1 MAGLTRRRIWLCLG
15 AGVMLLAAQA
25 SIQVEAAAPL
35 VSPSGVGAVVLGPQA
50 MEGDLKINRGD
61 VLRAG
66 FDFTMPGGH
75 PATTAVFTSGYVAL
89 LVTCPNGSS
98 PSLTIPLHDQAVVVP
113 QDSTAWYPSGD
124 KSSSLVYQGT
134 LIAPDLCAGAVMD
147 DARGALFST
156 AFAAT
161 DTVDRFSFRFHYSD
175 NSTSGG
181 WSGTA
186 QRTAA
191 PVAKTVAQATL
202 LPQLSLL
209 LSRDTDSA
217 IPGDVITYT
226 ATLRN
231 TGARLS
237 LAGDL
242 YAAATGTATAAVVSY
257 WDDIYTST
265 DGITWTILA
274 GTGATASGY
283 VPAVPSPGGTG
294 LALSPAAVAAVGVT
308 YPSGGDPILG
318 TFIGSRDL
326 AQWHYSASAALTPS
340 QAAALSGG
348 ARVRNSFHVEVTPAN
363 PNVVQPSIVNVE
375 FTGLLASSGTS
386 ATLTNLNA
394 TIYPPVGG
402 TAVTFT
408 AATNPSLASLAAGA
422 SMSVSAGFTV
432 PPPPVKASGESDA
445 DYFAALSVMEGAQ
458 LFASSSAAGWA
469 GSVLVAAP
477 APPPVTTIEHLP
489 IVSIEK
495 SGPPSVS
502 PGAPE
507 TNPLTLHNAGGATG
521 EGLSVVDSIA
531 SSSSGSVSGV
541 PSTLPPGAAGTAIAT
556 YAVPGNQT
564 WGALTDTASVT
575 WHDHNGN
582 SYGPVS
588 SPFTTRVI
596 PPYGASASG
605 LFGVL
610 EDVEVVVGIDPATG
624 ALHTLADVWDPKLA
638 LRSELAG
645 DPSTHRIFEA
655 EMLADGSVDPPIE
668 TARLLTIDT
677 RTGAVSIAPLAHM
690 IVGLAFDPASGSL
703 YAVTADFQRVIV
715 RVDPNTGAETN
726 LADFGEG
733 TPTIGTPTALDSAS
747 HTFYLIRTAPATA
760 TDFSSQLFSLDIAT
774 NTLTA
779 GPVLATPVLA
789 IAFDPSLGTLFA
801 VTGCCPSQSQL
812 VRLDLGSGMEAPVG
826 TTDLGIITS
835 DMAIDPASHTIY
847 ITQSMNGVNTRLLS
861 IDDVTGSVVFGPPL
875 GGAVRSLVFEP

>member
-1 MAGLTRRRIWLCLG
+1 MAGLTRRRIWLSLG
-15 AGVMLLAAQA
+15 AGVILLAAQA
-25 SIQVEAAAPL
+25 AMRVEAAAPL
-35 VSPSGVGAVVLGPQA
+35 VSPSGVGTVSLGPQA
-50 MEGDLKINRGD
+50 MQGDLKINPGD

-66 FDFTMPGGH
+66 FDFTMPGSH

-98 PSLTIPLHDQAVVVP
+98 PPLTIPIHDQTVVDP

-124 KSSSLVYQGT
+124 QSSPLVYQGT

-147 DARGALFST
+147 DARGALFTT

-161 DTVDRFSFRFHYSD
+161 DTVDRFSFRFHYAD

-191 PVAKTVAQATL
+191 SVAKTVAQATL
-202 LPQLSLL
+202 LPRLSLT
-209 LSRDTDSA
+209 LSRDMDSA

-231 TGARLS
+231 TGATLS

-265 DGITWTILA
+265 DGITWTVLA
-274 GTGATASGY
+274 GTAATASGY
-283 VPAVPSPGGTG
+283 VPAVPSPGGSG

-308 YPSGGDPILG
+308 YPFGGDPILG
-318 TFIGSRDL
+318 TFIGSHDL
-326 AQWHYSASAALTPS
+326 AQWHYTATAALTPS
-340 QAAALSGG
+340 QAAALAGG

-363 PNVVQPSIVNVE
+363 PNVVQPSIVNVD

-386 ATLTNLNA
+386 GTLTNLSATIDPPANGTQLQFNA
-394 TIYPPVGG
+394 T
-402 TAVTFT
+402 
-408 AATNPSLASLAAGA
+408 TNPSLASLASGA
-422 SMSVSAGFTV
+422 SASVSGAFTV
-432 PPPPVKASGESDA
+432 PPPPAKASGESDT
-445 DYFAALSVMEGAQ
+445 DYFAALRALEGAQ
-458 LFASSSAAGWA
+458 LTASASASGMAGA
-469 GSVLVAAP
+469 VLVP
-477 APPPVTTIEHLP
+477 APPPSPVVTIEHLP
-489 IVSIEK
+489 IVSIDK
-495 SGPPSVS
+495 SGPPTV
-502 PGAPE
+502 GAGATE
-507 TNPLTLHNAGGATG
+507 TNPISLSNVGGTSA

-531 SSSSGSVSGV
+531 NGSSGSVGGV
-541 PSTLPPGAAGTAIAT
+541 PSALAPGAAVTGAAT
-556 YAVPGNQT
+556 YSVPAGQP
-564 WGALTDTASVT
+564 WGGLADTASVT
-575 WHDHNGN
+575 WQDLNGN

-588 SPFTTRVI
+588 SSFTTRVV
-596 PPYGASASG
+596 PPYGTGAS

-624 ALHTLADVWDPKLA
+624 ALQTLADISDPKLA

-645 DPSTHRIFEA
+645 DPGTHRLFEA
-655 EMLADGSVDPPIE
+655 EMLADYSVDPPIV

-677 RTGAVSIAPLAHM
+677 TTGAVSIVPLAHM

-703 YAVTADFQRVIV
+703 YAVTADFQRAIV
-715 RVDPNTGAETN
+715 RVDPKTGAETN

-733 TPTIGTPTALDSAS
+733 TPTTPTPTALDSAS
-747 HTFYLIRTAPATA
+747 HTFYVIRVAP
-760 TDFSSQLFSLDIAT
+760 DFSSQLFSLDTVT

-801 VTGCCPSQSQL
+801 VTGCCPSPSQL
-812 VRLDLGSGMEAPVG
+812 VRLDPGSGMETPVG

-835 DMAIDPASHTIY
+835 DMAIDSASHTIY
-847 ITQSMNGVNTRLLS
+847 ITQSVNSVDTRLLS
-861 IDDVTGSVVFGPPL
+861 INDVTGSVVFGPAL
-875 GGAVRSLVFEP
+875 GGTVRSLVFEP